1 MKIADYNGGSRIT
14 FCFFVRMRG
23 FMAEAQYQAKL
34 IRKLKRMFPGCEVIK
49 MDAQYQ
55 QGLPDLL
62 VLWYEYWAVL
72 EVKASEDAPLQP
84 NQEYYFRKL
93 GEMSFSAYIY
103 PENEKDVLS
112 ALQQAFASSGR
123 ACVSES

>member
-1 MKIADYNGGSRIT
+1 MT
-14 FCFFVRMRG
+14 
-23 FMAEAQYQAKL
+23 EAQYQANL

-49 MDAQYQ
+49 MDSQYQ

-62 VLWYEYWAVL
+62 VLWYECWAVL
-72 EVKASEDAPLQP
+72 EVKASADAPLQP
-84 NQEYYFRKL
+84 NQEYYFEKL

-112 ALQQAFASSGR
+112 ALQQAFTSSGR
-123 ACVSES
+123 TCVSES